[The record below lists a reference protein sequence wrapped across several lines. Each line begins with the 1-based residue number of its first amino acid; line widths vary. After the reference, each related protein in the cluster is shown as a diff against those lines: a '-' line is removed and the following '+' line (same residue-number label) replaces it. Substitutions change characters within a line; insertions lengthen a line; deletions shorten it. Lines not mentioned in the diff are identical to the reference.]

1 MLRRTLLTAALAAA
15 VFCAPLR
22 AQEPADWVDPFV
34 GTTNFGTTNPG
45 AVCPNGMM
53 SVVPFNVMGS
63 DENVYDKDARW
74 WSAPYEFHNKF
85 FTGFAHVTLSGVGC
99 PELGSLL
106 VMPTTG
112 ALDVDYRN
120 YGSKYTGETAS
131 PGYYSNRLSK
141 YGVLAEVTAT
151 PRSSA
156 ERYTF
161 PAGESHIL
169 LNLGEGLT
177 NESGAWVR
185 RVSDTEVEGMKLLG
199 TFCYNPQAVFP
210 IYFVMRVSK
219 RPSATGFWKKQP
231 PKYGVEAEWDKDAGN
246 YKLYTHYDRELAGDD
261 VGVWFSY
268 ETTEGEQLEVRMGV
282 SFVSVE
288 NARLNLEAEQQERSF
303 DDIRAAARRSWN
315 DDLGRIRVEGGT
327 DAQKKVFYT
336 GLYHALI
343 HPNVLSDVNGEYP
356 AMESAEIRTATGFW
370 KKQPPKYG
378 VEAEWDKDAG
388 NYKLYTHYDREL
400 AGDDVGVWF
409 SYETTEGEQL
419 EVRMGV
425 SFVSVENARLNLE
438 AEQQERSFDDIR
450 AAARRSWNDDLG
462 RIRVEGGTDAQKK
475 VFYTGLYHA
484 LIHPNVLSD
493 VNGEYPAM
501 ESAEIRTAEGNR
513 YTVFSL
519 WDTYRNL
526 HQLMTLVYPER
537 QLEMVRSMIGMYKE
551 WGWLPK
557 WELYGRE
564 TFTMEGDP
572 AIPVIVDTWMKGL
585 RDFDMNAAYEAMRKS
600 ATTPGAQNRMRP
612 DIDPYVEKGYVPLG
626 FYARDLSGDN
636 SVSHALEYYIADH
649 ALSLLADSLGR
660 REDAALF
667 RNRSFGYKNYYSPES
682 GTFRPITGEGG
693 FLTPFDPRQGENFE
707 PVPGFH
713 EGSAWNYTFY
723 VPHDVY
729 GLSKLMGGRRK
740 FIDKLQMVF
749 DEGLYDPAN
758 EPDIAYPY
766 LFSYFRGEEWRTQ
779 REVNR
784 LLAKYFTTAPDGIPG
799 NDDTGTMSAW
809 AVFSMM
815 GFYPDCPGEPYYT
828 LTSPVFD
835 RVTVTLDR
843 KYYPAGELVIETKRP
858 DSGAVY
864 IRSMTLGGKPLKRYR
879 IGHDELLR
887 GGRLTFELQ
896 NRK

>member
-1 MLRRTLLTAALAAA
+1 
-15 VFCAPLR
+15 
-22 AQEPADWVDPFV
+22 
-34 GTTNFGTTNPG
+34 
-45 AVCPNGMM
+45 M

-63 DENVYDKDARW
+63 DENLYDKDARW
-74 WSAPYEFHNKF
+74 WSAPYEYRNKF

-106 VMPTTG
+106 VMPTAG

-120 YGSKYTGETAS
+120 YGSAYTGQTAS
-131 PGYYSNRLSK
+131 PGYYSNLLTK
-141 YGVLAEVTAT
+141 YGIRTEVTAT
-151 PRSSA
+151 PRTSA

-161 PAGESHIL
+161 PEGTGHIL

-210 IYFVMRVSK
+210 VYFVMRVSK
-219 RPSATGFWKKQP
+219 RPAATGFWKKQP
-231 PKYGVEAEWDKDAGN
+231 PKQGVEAEWDKDAGN
-246 YKLYTHYDRELAGDD
+246 YKLYTQYGKDIAGDD

-268 ETTEGEQLEVRMGV
+268 DMQPGEQVEVRMGV
-282 SFVSVE
+282 SFVSAE
-288 NARLNLEAEQQERSF
+288 NARLNLEAEQQGRSF
-303 DDIRAAARRSWN
+303 DDIRAAARRTWN

-327 DAQKKVFYT
+327 
-336 GLYHALI
+336 
-343 HPNVLSDVNGEYP
+343 E
-356 AMESAEIRTATGFW
+356 
-370 KKQPPKYG
+370 
-378 VEAEWDKDAG
+378 
-388 NYKLYTHYDREL
+388 
-400 AGDDVGVWF
+400 
-409 SYETTEGEQL
+409 
-419 EVRMGV
+419 
-425 SFVSVENARLNLE
+425 
-438 AEQQERSFDDIR
+438 
-450 AAARRSWNDDLG
+450 
-462 RIRVEGGTDAQKK
+462 AQKK

-526 HQLMTLVYPER
+526 HQLLTLVYPER
-537 QLEMVRSMIGMYKE
+537 QLEMVRSMVGMYRE

-572 AIPVIVDTWMKGL
+572 SIPVIVDTWMKGL
-585 RDFDMNAAYEAMRKS
+585 RDFDVDAAYEAMRKS
-600 ATTPGAQNRMRP
+600 ATTPGARNRMRP
-612 DIDPYVEKGYVPLG
+612 DIDPYIEKGYVPLG

-649 ALSLLADSLGR
+649 ALSLLADSLGKKD
-660 REDAALF
+660 DAALF
-667 RNRSFGYKNYYSPES
+667 RARSLGYKNYYSTES
-682 GTFRPITGEGG
+682 GTFRPITREGK

-723 VPHDVY
+723 VPHDVA
-729 GLSKLMGGRRK
+729 GLARLMGGRRR

-749 DEGLYDPAN
+749 DQGLYDPAN

-779 REVNR
+779 REVRR
-784 LLAKYFTTAPDGIPG
+784 LLDRYFTTAPDGIPG

-835 RVTVTLDR
+835 KVTVTLDP
-843 KYYPAGELVIETKRP
+843 KYYPAGELVIETER
-858 DSGAVY
+858 SGAGDVY
-864 IRSMTLGGKPLKRYR
+864 IGSMTLGGRPLKKYR
-879 IGHDELLR
+879 ISHGELVG
-887 GGRLTFELQ
+887 GGRLVSDCNPNANKNNICPYEFKISLSSRRRPASGGLLAGTSYGFADAVCRHAYRHGRPRPCIHGRQRPVRRRTARSHEHPAVVGLDVGLPHFRHDGHRFQ
-896 NRK
+896 PHTPERHRYRRPVRRHGDARRGAGDLCPRHGGRPAVGHVVVFQPRQ